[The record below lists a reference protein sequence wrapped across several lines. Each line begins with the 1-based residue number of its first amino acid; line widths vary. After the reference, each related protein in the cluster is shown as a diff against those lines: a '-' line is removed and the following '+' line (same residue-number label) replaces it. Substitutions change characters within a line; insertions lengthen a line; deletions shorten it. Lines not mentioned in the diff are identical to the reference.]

1 MNQITT
7 EILIVC
13 LLILANSIL
22 SMSEMAIVSAR
33 KTRLQ
38 QRAKRGEKGAQT
50 ALRLTEEP
58 TRFLSTVQVGITL
71 IGILSGA
78 FGGATIAEQISAAL
92 DNIIFLRPYSEA
104 IGVGVVVI
112 VITYFS
118 LVIGEL
124 VPKRIA
130 LNNAERIAVRVAGL
144 MKRLSRL
151 MSPVVSLLS
160 ISTEAVLRLLGIK
173 PSSDPTITEEEIK
186 MMIYEGARSGVFE
199 EAEQEMVEHVF
210 RLGNRRISTLMT
222 YRTGILWLDIEDPL
236 EDNLRKIVEAR
247 YSRYPL
253 CQGNLDEVLG
263 IVQVKDIFA
272 QYQHGQPIDLS
283 AAIRPALFVPE
294 ATSALELLEHFRIKK
309 EHLTLVIDEFG
320 GVVGLVT
327 MNDVLEAIV
336 GDIPTIEDLQEEPA
350 IVQRE
355 DGSLLLDGTL
365 SIDEV
370 KDFLSIDELPGENEA
385 AYETLGGMLMT
396 ELGRIPDVGDQLF
409 WRGILFEIVDM
420 DGYRVDK
427 VLVKLE
433 TK

>member
-78 FGGATIAEQISAAL
+78 FGGATIAEQISAGL

>member
-58 TRFLSTVQVGITL
+58 TRFLSTIQVGITL

-78 FGGATIAEQISAAL
+78 FGGATIAEQISAGL

>member
-78 FGGATIAEQISAAL
+78 FGGATIAEQISAEL

>member
-1 MNQITT
+1 
-7 EILIVC
+7 
-13 LLILANSIL
+13 
-22 SMSEMAIVSAR
+22 
-33 KTRLQ
+33 
-38 QRAKRGEKGAQT
+38 
-50 ALRLTEEP
+50 
-58 TRFLSTVQVGITL
+58 
-71 IGILSGA
+71 
-78 FGGATIAEQISAAL
+78 L
-92 DNIIFLRPYSEA
+92 DNFVFLRPYSEA

-112 VITYFS
+112 VITYIS

-186 MMIYEGARSGVFE
+186 MMIYEGARSGVFK

-222 YRTGILWLDIEDPL
+222 YRTGIVWLDIEDPL

-370 KDFLSIDELPGENEA
+370 KDFLRIDELPGENEA
-385 AYETLGGMLMT
+385 AYETLGGMLMA
-396 ELGRIPDVGDQLF
+396 ELGRIPNSGDQLF
-409 WRGILFEIVDM
+409 WQGFLFEIVDM